1 MNHLLAFI
9 TWNPDPVI
17 FTIGVPLRYYGVLWV
32 TGIILAYFV
41 IRYQFRDKKIDERK
55 LEPLPFYCLF
65 GVFIG
70 ARLGH
75 CLFYQPEYYLLN
87 PIEMLFPV
95 QIMPDGGWKF
105 IGYQGLAS
113 HGGAI
118 GLIVAMWL
126 YVRKTKQNYI
136 DIVDMIGVAAPLTGF
151 CIRIANL
158 MNSEI
163 IGKVTDVPWAF
174 IFVREDMYPRHPAQ
188 LYEAF
193 AYLIL
198 FLIGFYIY
206 KHYNKKLHR
215 GFFFGFCLTGVFLFR
230 FFIEFVKEK
239 QVDFE
244 AGMSL
249 DMGQLLSIPFILIGI
264 GSILA
269 GKKLDKLK

>member
-1 MNHLLAFI
+1 MNYLAFI
-9 TWNPDPVI
+9 TWNPDPVM
-17 FTIGVPLRYYGVLWV
+17 FTIGVPVRYYGILWV

-41 IRYQFRDKKIDERK
+41 IRRQFRDKKLSDK
-55 LEPLPFYCLF
+55 QLDPLPYYCVL

-75 CLFYQPEYYLLN
+75 CLFYQPEYYLMN
-87 PIEMLFPV
+87 PVEMLLPV
-95 QIMPDGGWKF
+95 KIMPDGGWKF

-118 GLIVAMWL
+118 GLIVAIWF

-136 DIVDMIGVAAPLTGF
+136 DIVDMIGLAAPLTGF

-163 IGKVTDVPWAF
+163 LGKVTDVPWAF

-188 LYEAF
+188 LYEAIG
-193 AYLIL
+193 YLIL
-198 FLIGFYIY
+198 FLIGFHIY
-206 KHYNKKLHR
+206 KRYRGQLHR

-230 FFIEFVKEK
+230 FCIEFLKEK
-239 QVDFE
+239 QADFE
-244 AGMSL
+244 ADMIL

-264 GSILA
+264 GSMLA
-269 GKKLDKLK
+269 GKQLDRLH